1 MAATLAGD
9 KTVVVVCNHLKI
21 RYVVNCMVRAFSVT
35 LLVLFVMG
43 CATHKPAPPP
53 PLTQSDVISMVKMSV
68 PDDEIMRRID
78 ETRTV
83 FRLSSEDV
91 VRLRNEGLSDRL
103 VSFMLD
109 TYARA
114 AAAEQRRR
122 DEQPRSSFSFGFGT
136 SFGHH

>member
-1 MAATLAGD
+1 
-9 KTVVVVCNHLKI
+9 
-21 RYVVNCMVRAFSVT
+21 
-35 LLVLFVMG
+35 
-43 CATHKPAPPP
+43 
-53 PLTQSDVISMVKMSV
+53 MVKAGV
-68 PDDEIMRRID
+68 TDEEVMRHID

-122 DEQPRSSFSFGFGT
+122 DSEPRSSFSFGFGT

>member
-1 MAATLAGD
+1 MARIFYMT
-9 KTVVVVCNHLKI
+9 
-21 RYVVNCMVRAFSVT
+21 
-35 LLVLFVMG
+35 LFVLLLG
-43 CATHKPAPPP
+43 CATRKPAPPP
-53 PLTQSDVISMVKMSV
+53 PLAQADVISMVKMGV
-68 PDDEIMRRID
+68 ADDEIMRRID

-91 VRLRNEGLSDRL
+91 VRLRDEGLSDRL

-122 DEQPRSSFSFGFGT
+122 DAEPRSSFSFGFGT
-136 SFGHH
+136 SFGH

>member
-1 MAATLAGD
+1 MTR
-9 KTVVVVCNHLKI
+9 TF
-21 RYVVNCMVRAFSVT
+21 YTT
-35 LLVLFVMG
+35 LLVLLVMG

-53 PLTQSDVISMVKMSV
+53 PLTQADVISMVKMSV

-91 VRLRNEGLSDRL
+91 IRLRNEGLSDRL

-114 AAAEQRRR
+114 VADEKRRR
-122 DEQPRSSFSFGFGT
+122 DAEPRSSFSFGFGS
-136 SFGHH
+136 SFGHR

>member
-1 MAATLAGD
+1 MIY
-9 KTVVVVCNHLKI
+9 NHLKI
-21 RYVVNCMVRAFSVT
+21 RYVVGDMTRISYVT
-35 LLVLFVMG
+35 LLVLLVMG
-43 CATHKPAPPP
+43 CASHRPAPPP
-53 PLTQSDVISMVKMSV
+53 PLTQADVISMVKMSV
-68 PDDEIMRRID
+68 TDEEIMRRID

-122 DEQPRSSFSFGFGT
+122 DAEPRSSFSFGFGT

>member
-1 MAATLAGD
+1 MIRTL
-9 KTVVVVCNHLKI
+9 
-21 RYVVNCMVRAFSVT
+21 YMT
-35 LLVLFVMG
+35 LLILLVVG

-53 PLTQSDVISMVKMSV
+53 PLTEADVISMVKMSV

-114 AAAEQRRR
+114 AAAAQRQQ
-122 DEQPRSSFSFGFGT
+122 DAQPRSSFSFGFGT

>member
-1 MAATLAGD
+1 LE
-9 KTVVVVCNHLKI
+9 I
-21 RYVVNCMVRAFSVT
+21 RYIASSMSRAFFIA
-35 LLVLFVMG
+35 LLVLLAMG
-43 CATHKPAPPP
+43 CTSHKPAPPP
-53 PLTQSDVISMVKMSV
+53 PLTQADVISMVKMGV
-68 PDDEIMRRID
+68 VDDEIMRRID
-78 ETRTV
+78 ETRSV

-114 AAAEQRRR
+114 AAAEQHRL
-122 DEQPRSSFSFGFGT
+122 DSQPHSSFSFGVGT

>member
-1 MAATLAGD
+1 MLPDTM
-9 KTVVVVCNHLKI
+9 I
-21 RYVVNCMVRAFSVT
+21 RAFSIT
-35 LLVLFVMG
+35 LLVLLVMG

-53 PLTQSDVISMVKMSV
+53 PLTQADVISMVKMGV
-68 PDDEIMRRID
+68 ADEEIMRRID
-78 ETRTV
+78 ETRSV

-122 DEQPRSSFSFGFGT
+122 DAEPRSSFSFGFGT

>member
-1 MAATLAGD
+1 MIRILFAA
-9 KTVVVVCNHLKI
+9 
-21 RYVVNCMVRAFSVT
+21 
-35 LLVLFVMG
+35 LLVTFVMG

-53 PLTQSDVISMVKMSV
+53 PLTQADIISMVKMSV

-91 VRLRNEGLSDRL
+91 IRLRNEGLSDRL

>member
-1 MAATLAGD
+1 MA
-9 KTVVVVCNHLKI
+9 
-21 RYVVNCMVRAFSVT
+21 RMFYVT
-35 LLVLFVMG
+35 LLLLFVMG

-53 PLTQSDVISMVKMSV
+53 PLTQSDVISMVKVSV

-78 ETRTV
+78 ETRSV

-122 DEQPRSSFSFGFGT
+122 DAEPRSSFSFGFGT

>member
-1 MAATLAGD
+1 MA
-9 KTVVVVCNHLKI
+9 
-21 RYVVNCMVRAFSVT
+21 RMFYVT
-35 LLVLFVMG
+35 LLLLFVMG

>member
-1 MAATLAGD
+1 
-9 KTVVVVCNHLKI
+9 VICI
-21 RYVVNCMVRAFSVT
+21 RLGIHYILIGMTRIFYVT
-35 LLVLFVMG
+35 LLVLSVMG
-43 CATHKPAPPP
+43 CATHRPAPPP

-68 PDDEIMRRID
+68 PDEEIMRRID

-91 VRLRNEGLSDRL
+91 IRLRNEGLSDRL

-122 DEQPRSSFSFGFGT
+122 DSEPRSSFSFGFGT

>member
-1 MAATLAGD
+1 MLLAD
-9 KTVVVVCNHLKI
+9 MT
-21 RYVVNCMVRAFSVT
+21 RAFYVT
-35 LLVLFVMG
+35 LLVLLVVG
-43 CATHKPAPPP
+43 CASHKPAPPP
-53 PLTQSDVISMVKMSV
+53 PLTQADIISMVKMSV

-78 ETRTV
+78 ETRSV

-122 DEQPRSSFSFGFGT
+122 DEQPRTSFSFGFGT

>member
-1 MAATLAGD
+1 MIY
-9 KTVVVVCNHLKI
+9 NHLKI
-21 RYVVNCMVRAFSVT
+21 RYVVGDMTRISYVT
-35 LLVLFVMG
+35 LLVLLVMG
-43 CATHKPAPPP
+43 CASHRPAPPP
-53 PLTQSDVISMVKMSV
+53 PLTQADVISMVKMSV
-68 PDDEIMRRID
+68 TDEEIMRRID

>member
-1 MAATLAGD
+1 MARTFYVIL
-9 KTVVVVCNHLKI
+9 VV
-21 RYVVNCMVRAFSVT
+21 
-35 LLVLFVMG
+35 LLVVG
-43 CATHKPAPPP
+43 CATHRSPPPP
-53 PLTQSDVISMVKMSV
+53 PLAETDVISMVKMGV
-68 PDDEIMRRID
+68 ADDEIMRRID

-114 AAAEQRRR
+114 AAAAQRQQ
-122 DEQPRSSFSFGFGT
+122 DAQPHSSFSFGFGT